1 MKYTIKFYGSE
12 NSIAGVSA
20 KIECGGKV
28 WNVPK
33 RVCGGAYCTYDTIAQ
48 ARKAA
53 QRHLPRV
60 LADIE
65 AETPAGKIK
74 QLISIGYTR
83 EQAENS
89 VKAGE

>member
-28 WNVPK
+28 WNVPN

-48 ARKAA
+48 APSSTAA
-53 QRHLPRV
+53 PSASP
-60 LADIE
+60 ADIE
-65 AETPAGKIK
+65 AETPAGKSSSYIHR
-74 QLISIGYTR
+74 IY
-83 EQAENS
+83 A
-89 VKAGE
+89 